1 MYKEFSASGG
11 FDVDDNVPISHA
23 DVTKL
28 DSELISREDHIIEF
42 GIISIKLKLSIRTG
56 IAYYSEDTTYAI
68 MRSGCLRATI
78 LSGCS
83 T

>member
-28 DSELISREDHIIEF
+28 DSELISREDHTNEF
-42 GIISIKLKLSIRTG
+42 DIISLK
-56 IAYYSEDTTYAI
+56 
-68 MRSGCLRATI
+68 
-78 LSGCS
+78 
-83 T
+83 